1 MAMGSLFCMHPN
13 QMKRIHVTMK
23 RPCTL
28 LVLAAV
34 TVLTAHG
41 YAPILSQ
48 GVRGQSIL
56 SASVANKGSDAFIT
70 KSFFASSECDDINTP
85 PSLSILLRSL
95 DQLPSGSDIRGRFVD
110 HSRVGSISNV
120 AHAIGASPSGIPPL
134 TPIAAHCLGHAFA
147 RMLQETFPEK
157 ESFVV
162 ALGKDPRPHG
172 SRLCDA
178 FARGVESVQGVQVC
192 YTGLAT
198 TPAMFEFCRSKKC
211 DGAVMVTASHLP
223 VDRNGLKFFTNQGG
237 FDKKDLVKLV
247 EYAKEQ
253 AQHWHD
259 QGILPPTSGKD
270 AVFCSEWV
278 NHMPHYASTLKNAI
292 LNQVGVSS
300 HKPLEGLKIVL
311 NAGNGS
317 GGFFN
322 DVLKDLGADV
332 KDSIWLEPDGEFP
345 AGYVPNPESSTMIE
359 ETTRVCE
366 MVNADIGILLDTDA
380 DRCGFVVPR
389 VVNEDGTRSDYE
401 ALNRNRLIALLSV
414 IFSETSPGCAIVTDS
429 VTSEGLETFLQQD
442 LGLQHVRYLKGYANV
457 INKARELTESG
468 AANAEMAIE
477 TSGHCAMKEN
487 DYLDDG
493 TYTACKIVGLLARI
507 SKENKSLLDLISN
520 LTEMPEEGELRME
533 LLDESLESTSEV
545 FDFAALEI
553 EQLCESVGSEE
564 DPAIASWKIDTENL
578 EGVRVR
584 TGNGGFFMLRKSL
597 HDPVISLQVEGTSRD
612 EIRATIIDPLL
623 KLFDSESRIGNAL
636 NLNALQAY

>member
-1 MAMGSLFCMHPN
+1 
-13 QMKRIHVTMK
+13 MKRLFPSVA
-23 RPCTL
+23 
-28 LVLAAV
+28 LAL
-34 TVLTAHG
+34 TVLTATHG
-41 YAPILSQ
+41 YAPILNQ
-48 GVRGQSIL
+48 KGARRQSNL
-56 SASVANKGSDAFIT
+56 AASVANKRSDEFIS
-70 KSFFASSECDDINTP
+70 KSFMSSECDDINTP

-110 HSRVGSISNV
+110 HSRVGSIANV
-120 AHAIGASPSGIPPL
+120 AHAIGATSSSGGIPPL
-134 TPIAAHCLGHAFA
+134 TPIAAHCLGHGFA
-147 RMLQETFPEK
+147 RMLQERFPEK
-157 ESFVV
+157 ESLVV

-178 FARGVESVQGVQVC
+178 FARGVESVQGMQVDVH

-198 TPAMFEFCRSKKC
+198 TPAMFEFCRSNKC

-223 VDRNGLKFFTNQGG
+223 VDRNGLKFFTKFGG
-237 FDKKDLVKLV
+237 FDKKDLVTLV

-253 AQHWHD
+253 AQYWHD

-278 NHMPHYASTLKNAI
+278 NHMPHYASTLKDAI
-292 LNQVGVSS
+292 LNQVNGSS
-300 HKPLEGLKIVL
+300 DKPLEGLKIVL

-322 DVLKDLGADV
+322 DVLKELGADV
-332 KDSIWLEPDGEFP
+332 KDSIWLEPNGEFP
-345 AGYVPNPESSTMIE
+345 AGYVPNPESSTMID

-366 MVNADIGILLDTDA
+366 MANADIGILLDTDA

-414 IFSETSPGCAIVTDS
+414 IFSESSPGCAIVTDS

-468 AANAEMAIE
+468 EANAEMAIE
-477 TSGHCAMKEN
+477 TSGHCAMQEN

-520 LTEMPEEGELRME
+520 LTEMAEEGELRME
-533 LLDESLESTSEV
+533 LLDESLESTSIV

-553 EQLCESVGSEE
+553 EQLCESVGSE
-564 DPAIASWKIDTENL
+564 DDAAVASWSLDTDNL

-597 HDPVISLQVEGTSRD
+597 HDPVISLQVEGASRD
-612 EIRATIIDPLL
+612 EIRATVIEPLL

>member
-1 MAMGSLFCMHPN
+1 
-13 QMKRIHVTMK
+13 
-23 RPCTL
+23 
-28 LVLAAV
+28 
-34 TVLTAHG
+34 
-41 YAPILSQ
+41 
-48 GVRGQSIL
+48 
-56 SASVANKGSDAFIT
+56 
-70 KSFFASSECDDINTP
+70 
-85 PSLSILLRSL
+85 
-95 DQLPSGSDIRGRFVD
+95 
-110 HSRVGSISNV
+110 
-120 AHAIGASPSGIPPL
+120 
-134 TPIAAHCLGHAFA
+134 
-147 RMLQETFPEK
+147 
-157 ESFVV
+157 
-162 ALGKDPRPHG
+162 
-172 SRLCDA
+172 
-178 FARGVESVQGVQVC
+178 
-192 YTGLAT
+192 
-198 TPAMFEFCRSKKC
+198 
-211 DGAVMVTASHLP
+211 
-223 VDRNGLKFFTNQGG
+223 
-237 FDKKDLVKLV
+237 
-247 EYAKEQ
+247 
-253 AQHWHD
+253 
-259 QGILPPTSGKD
+259 
-270 AVFCSEWV
+270 
-278 NHMPHYASTLKNAI
+278 
-292 LNQVGVSS
+292 
-300 HKPLEGLKIVL
+300 
-311 NAGNGS
+311 
-317 GGFFN
+317 
-322 DVLKDLGADV
+322 
-332 KDSIWLEPDGEFP
+332 
-345 AGYVPNPESSTMIE
+345 MIE